1 LFAAPAVAYSP
12 PVLRR
17 ALFYRT
23 PLLLIAALALGACG
37 GVDAD
42 DGDGGT
48 DTGTDDGPDE
58 PIEPFDEFPGL
69 QAEVEVIID
78 DRGIPHIYASNDD
91 DLAFAAGYQM
101 ASERLFQM
109 ELMRRR
115 ALGTQAE
122 VLGETFVDQD
132 IVSRTFNLRY
142 WGGLNAER
150 LREEEP
156 AVYNFVI
163 SWVAGVNQRVTEVLD
178 GDAALPYGF
187 AEAGFMP
194 TSWVRDDEFAIA
206 KLLYLGNSNSLE
218 RDLLATILYR
228 NLPNTWNAF
237 ELGKPMFDVQIMPDD
252 EIPNGLKPDSRPSY
266 LHRAPAPVPMD
277 PFSAEAVSEAI
288 GQLRRG
294 FGHVGAIGSN
304 NWAIDGRHTQ
314 SGRPMIANDPHQPL
328 QSPSMMYAQHLN
340 SLDGEG
346 TLDVA
351 GFAFAG
357 TMGVQL
363 GHNRQLQWAAT
374 TNFADVMD
382 LWEVRVE
389 DEGVWVG
396 DDYVEWVVREE
407 PIEVKDGETVL
418 LQILDVPE
426 HGVILPAQL
435 LPLPVAPTGR
445 ELLANWTGF
454 RATAEE
460 RCFSAMMRSATIEEW
475 EQGVDFMEVAGFN
488 FVAATAAE
496 ISYRVNILVPDRD
509 LTTGALPYLVID
521 GDNAD
526 SYWDSWLPPEQLP
539 RSRLENR
546 GWIATANNDPWGFTF
561 DGDVTNDP
569 FYYGYYYA
577 AGHRAKRLHDEFERL
592 TEQGDV
598 TVEDMK
604 DLQLDTHSPMSDV
617 LLPVVAD
624 AVGKIGT
631 NADLA
636 DFVGNDDIVALAQI
650 LADWDRNMDRES
662 PGALVWHLWL
672 HNMAWVAVED
682 DFAFLYTLVFAEEPP
697 FVIKIP
703 ALALLGAYEG
713 TGLIEE
719 SPEWVAV
726 EGLRRTADWFN
737 ATYGSVDPSGYKWG
751 DMHGTRFENPFGGE
765 LDGGWTPTNGGED
778 TVNVSSSNFYA
789 NSAGDTAER
798 FDSKDGPIFRVVTTF
813 AEDGT
818 PEAVVNF
825 PRGNSGDPNSPHWDD
840 TLADWTNGVY
850 TPFPFRREEVDAAA
864 ESSYSLTPEQFS
876 GD

>member
-1 LFAAPAVAYSP
+1 
-12 PVLRR
+12 VLRR
-17 ALFYRT
+17 ALSFHF
-23 PLLLIAALALGACG
+23 PLLLIAAFALGACAG
-37 GVDAD
+37 DDTNAD
-42 DGDGGT
+42 DGGSETGDGDG
-48 DTGTDDGPDE
+48 DGDDPVE
-58 PIEPFDEFPGL
+58 PYDEFPGL
-69 QAEVEVIID
+69 SAEVEIIID
-78 DRGIPHIYASNDD
+78 DRGIPHIYAANDD
-91 DLAFAAGYQM
+91 DLAFASGYQM

-115 ALGTQAE
+115 ALGTQAA
-122 VLGETFVDQD
+122 VLGEAFVEQD
-132 IVSRTFNLRY
+132 IVSRTFNLRH

-150 LREEEP
+150 LREEDP

-163 SWVAGVNQRVTEVLD
+163 GWIAGVNQRVSEVLA
-178 GDAALPYGF
+178 GDAPLPYGF

-194 TSWVRDDEFAIA
+194 TSWERDDEFAIA

-228 NLPNTWNAF
+228 NLPNTWGAF
-237 ELGKPMFDVQIMPDD
+237 ELGKPMFDVAIMPED
-252 EIPNGLKPDSRPSY
+252 EIPAGLKPDSRPSS
-266 LHRAPAPVPMD
+266 LHRAPAPVAME
-277 PFSAEAVSEAI
+277 PFSAAAVGEAI
-288 GQLRRG
+288 TKLRRG
-294 FGHVGAIGSN
+294 FGHVGPVGSN

-340 SLDGEG
+340 SIDNGTG

-351 GFAFAG
+351 GFGFAG

-389 DEGVWVG
+389 DEGVWAG
-396 DDYVEWVVREE
+396 DEYVEWVVREE
-407 PIEVKDGETVL
+407 HIEVAGGEPVH
-418 LQILDVPE
+418 LQIRDVPE
-426 HGVILPAQL
+426 YGVILPVEL
-435 LPLPVAPTGR
+435 LPLPIASAGR

-454 RATAEE
+454 RGTAEE
-460 RCFSAMMRSATIEEW
+460 RCFSTMMRSTTIEEW
-475 EQGVDFMEVAGFN
+475 EQGVDYMEVAGFN
-488 FVAATAAE
+488 FVAATASE

-509 LTTGALPYLVID
+509 LSSGALPYLVID

-526 SYWDSWLPPEQLP
+526 SYWDGWLPPEQLP
-539 RSRLENR
+539 RSRVENR

-569 FYYGYYYA
+569 FYYGYFYA

-592 TEQGDV
+592 TEQGNV
-598 TVEDMK
+598 TVDDMMS
-604 DLQLDTHSPMSDV
+604 LQVDTHSPMSDV

-624 AVGKIGT
+624 AVGQIGS
-631 NADLA
+631 NAELA
-636 DFVGNDDIVALAQI
+636 EFVGNDDILTLAQI
-650 LADWDRNMDRES
+650 LADWDQKMDRES
-662 PGALVWHLWL
+662 PGALVWHAWL
-672 HNMAWVAVED
+672 HNMAWAAVED
-682 DFAFLYTLVFAEEPP
+682 DFGFLYTLVFSEEPP
-697 FVIKIP
+697 FVLKIP
-703 ALALLGAYEG
+703 ALALLGQYEG
-713 TGLIEE
+713 SGLIQE

-726 EGLRRTADWFN
+726 EGLRRTADWLN
-737 ATYGSVDPSGYKWG
+737 ATYGSVDPSGYSWG
-751 DMHGTRFENPFGGE
+751 DMHGTRFANPFGGE

-789 NSAGDTAER
+789 NNAGDTVER
-798 FDSKDGPIFRVVTTF
+798 FESKDGAIFRVVTTF

-818 PEAVVNF
+818 PEARVNF

-850 TPFPFRREEVDAAA
+850 THFPYRRAEVDAAA
-864 ESSYSLTPEQFS
+864 ESSYTLSPDSQ
-876 GD
+876 